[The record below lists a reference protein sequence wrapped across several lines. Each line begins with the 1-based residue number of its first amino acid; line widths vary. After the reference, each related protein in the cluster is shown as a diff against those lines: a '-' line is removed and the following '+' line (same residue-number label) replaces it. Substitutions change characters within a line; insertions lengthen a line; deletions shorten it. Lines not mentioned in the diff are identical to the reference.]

1 MKCLAGIAFA
11 DKLRF
16 VLVHSSRGP
25 AMPIRPL
32 ISLTMAVSLALPA
45 VARAQVPYTYTRVAT
60 TGAGS
65 GFAGLYPP
73 QINQVGSVAFGATLT
88 NGGQGIFVGTL
99 GVVVPI
105 EQNGA
110 IFTGFNFPPGPIIAA
125 IAPNSN
131 TTAFFASR
139 TAAQGGGVGVF
150 TSDSVTR
157 STIAATGAGFT
168 NFGIGVDIN
177 AGNNVAFTASSA
189 TAQGVLI
196 GAPGAPLTTAASTTG
211 GFFSSFSGAV
221 AINNS
226 GQTSFSAGKTA
237 AAGGGAGIF
246 RFTPGGAGIV
256 EAIAQTG
263 GTFNGFGNPS
273 DINNAGQVAFL
284 ASRTVGGFGIFRG
297 NGAVIDP
304 IATSGASFTT
314 FGDAPSINSSG
325 GVVFAANLTGGGQG
339 IFTGP
344 NPILNHVIRT
354 GDTLDGST
362 ITSVAFAAGGL
373 NDLGQIAFVATLAD
387 GRQTVFIAT
396 PVPEPASILLLGG
409 TALAA
414 GAWWRRR
421 TWPTAGR
428 RLRWRIILKDARH
441 ATFRHQR

>member
-1 MKCLAGIAFA
+1 MA
-11 DKLRF
+11 
-16 VLVHSSRGP
+16 
-25 AMPIRPL
+25 IRPL
-32 ISLTMAVSLALPA
+32 LPLTMVVALLAPAAV
-45 VARAQVPYTYTRVAT
+45 RAQVPYTYTRVAT
-60 TGAGS
+60 TGPGS
-65 GFAGLYPP
+65 GFAGLYQP
-73 QINQVGSVAFGATLT
+73 QINQVGSVGFGATLT
-88 NGGQGIFVGTL
+88 SGGQGIFVGTL

-139 TAAQGGGVGVF
+139 TAAQGGGVGIF
-150 TSDSVTR
+150 TSDSITR

-177 AGNNVAFTASSA
+177 AGNNVAFMGSA
-189 TAQGVLI
+189 GTVQGVLI

-211 GFFSSFSGAV
+211 GFFASFGGAV

-237 AAGGGAGIF
+237 AVGGGAGIY

-256 EAIAQTG
+256 QAIAETG
-263 GTFNGFGNPS
+263 GTFNGFGLPT
-273 DINNAGQVAFL
+273 DIDNSGRVAFL

-297 NGAVIDP
+297 NGAVIDT

-314 FGDAPSINSSG
+314 FGDAPSINNFG
-325 GVVFAANLTGGGQG
+325 NVTFAANLTGGGQG

-344 NPILNHVIRT
+344 SPILNHVIRT

-362 ITSVAFAAGGL
+362 ITSVALAAGGL
-373 NDLGQIAFVATLAD
+373 NDFGQIAFVATLSD
-387 GRQTVFIAT
+387 GRQAIFIAT
-396 PVPEPASILLLGG
+396 PVPEPASILLVGG

-421 TWPTAGR
+421 R
-428 RLRWRIILKDARH
+428 
-441 ATFRHQR
+441 